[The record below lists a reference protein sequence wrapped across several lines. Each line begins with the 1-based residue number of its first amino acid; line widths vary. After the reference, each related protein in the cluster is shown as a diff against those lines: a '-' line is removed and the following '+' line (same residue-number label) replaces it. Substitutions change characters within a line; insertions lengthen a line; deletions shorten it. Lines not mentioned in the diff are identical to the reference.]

1 MPQLDHVTYLSQYF
15 WLCVFFFGLY
25 YGVTKMW
32 LPRVSR
38 ILALR
43 HAKLQGWD
51 AFNTSSDMETQQLHH
66 HVHGVYAQAH
76 KETRSAYTHALKDGE
91 VWTRTTIQHMYG
103 SHYTPA
109 DSAYLRDIAQ
119 NIVSREVALYHAKA
133 KAPVGLSLCAL
144 MKHLK
149 GTSVS

>member
-15 WLCVFFFGLY
+15 WLCVFYFALY

-43 HAKLQGWD
+43 HATLQKGD
-51 AFNTSSDMETQQLHH
+51 ALSTSSDTETQQLHH

-76 KETRSAYTHALKDGE
+76 KETRGAYTHAVEAGE
-91 VWTRTTIQHMYG
+91 AWTQATIHHMYG

-109 DSAYLRDIAQ
+109 DSAYLKDMTQ

-144 MKHLK
+144 MNHLK
-149 GTSVS
+149 GASVS